1 MVKGYDFETG
11 KFIGRF
17 NDVKFD
23 LDIRKPIVQIM
34 GDSATG
40 KTLLVNYLKADKLS
54 AKYNGISD
62 YPDVYVFDINSP
74 DIDISG
80 LQRKL
85 IVIDRGDL
93 ILQDSL
99 IDKIRTDRNNSYLI
113 FARMTLPLGLSPNY
127 YGEFKV
133 SDGNVISIAYLFSE
147 VGWF

>member
-1 MVKGYDFETG
+1 MVNGYDFETG
-11 KFIGRF
+11 KFIGKF

-62 YPDVYVFDINSP
+62 YPNVCVFDSNSSY
-74 DIDISG
+74 IDLSG
-80 LQRKL
+80 LQDKL

-93 ILQDSL
+93 VLPDTL
-99 IDKIRTDRNNSYLI
+99 IDRIRSDKYNSYLI
-113 FARMTLPLGLSPNY
+113 FARVTLPLGLSPNY

-133 SDGNVISIAYLFSE
+133 SEDNVISIAYMFSE